1 MKCAVLLI
9 LLLVIGSGEREGGT
23 EGREGEG
30 EEGQVKEGDM
40 EVREEKERRR
50 VAKAGTNLG
59 TRAKGGTGGEV
70 KVMSRFQRER
80 KKKRDTSLSFL
91 FFSLSLFP
99 TWLIS
104 LLFLLI
110 SSHLFIVI
118 LHHCPHPSLPPSL
131 PLPAMACLWLQAAS
145 ETWPRAFNH

>member
-1 MKCAVLLI
+1 
-9 LLLVIGSGEREGGT
+9 
-23 EGREGEG
+23 
-30 EEGQVKEGDM
+30 M
-40 EVREEKERRR
+40 EVRKEKERRR
-50 VAKAGTNLG
+50 VAEAGTNLG
-59 TRAKGGTGGEV
+59 TGAKGGTGGEV
-70 KVMSRFQRER
+70 KVMSRFRRET
-80 KKKRDTSLSFL
+80 KKKKETPSLL
-91 FFSLSLFP
+91 FSSLSLFP

-110 SSHLFIVI
+110 SSHLFIVV